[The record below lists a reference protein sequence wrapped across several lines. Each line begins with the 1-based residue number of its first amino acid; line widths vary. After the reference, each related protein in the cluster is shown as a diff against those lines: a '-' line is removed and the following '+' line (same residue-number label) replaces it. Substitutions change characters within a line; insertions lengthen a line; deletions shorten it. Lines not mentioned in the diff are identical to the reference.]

1 MNEIKENK
9 KLNLDNS
16 EKEKIQVNNK
26 VISYPD
32 QKNMTNKQDIQNQ
45 QNIPNQENQVNSNN
59 QSNDINQNNAEN
71 EGNKNKSTVLQKLI
85 NLPTYHTKF
94 IKSDYMLFNIF
105 LLIINTAR
113 LLRTMSINFGGE
125 LIRFV
130 AKCIDK
136 IINKN
141 KTDVVETRNK
151 NNINEIN
158 NINKITLDKG
168 KEKQVDEKKYEEKKE
183 LTNVL
188 KDNSKNKEGS
198 VNNTLQYMQSIDS
211 KTNNIS
217 NTSIPSV
224 QTYNTTKNSRN
235 L

>member
-1 MNEIKENK
+1 M
-9 KLNLDNS
+9 
-16 EKEKIQVNNK
+16 
-26 VISYPD
+26 
-32 QKNMTNKQDIQNQ
+32 
-45 QNIPNQENQVNSNN
+45 NSNG
-59 QSNDINQNNAEN
+59 QSNDANQNNAEN

-113 LLRTMSINFGGE
+113 LLQTMSINCGAE

-130 AKCIDK
+130 AKGIDK

-151 NNINEIN
+151 SNTNETILEE
-158 NINKITLDKG
+158 T
-168 KEKQVDEKKYEEKKE
+168 KEKQVEEKKYEEKKE

>member
-32 QKNMTNKQDIQNQ
+32 QKNMTNKQYIQNQ
-45 QNIPNQENQVNSNN
+45 QNISNQENQVNSNS

-113 LLRTMSINFGGE
+113 LLQTMSINCGAE

-130 AKCIDK
+130 AKGIDK

-151 NNINEIN
+151 SNTNETILEE
-158 NINKITLDKG
+158 T
-168 KEKQVDEKKYEEKKE
+168 KEKQVEEKKYEEKKE

>member
-32 QKNMTNKQDIQNQ
+32 QKNMTNKQYIQNQ
-45 QNIPNQENQVNSNN
+45 QNISNQENQVNSNS

-94 IKSDYMLFNIF
+94 IKSDYMLLNIF

-113 LLRTMSINFGGE
+113 LLQTMSINFGVE

-130 AKCIDK
+130 AKGIDK

-151 NNINEIN
+151 II
-158 NINKITLDKG
+158 L
-168 KEKQVDEKKYEEKKE
+168 
-183 LTNVL
+183 
-188 KDNSKNKEGS
+188 
-198 VNNTLQYMQSIDS
+198 M
-211 KTNNIS
+211 
-217 NTSIPSV
+217 
-224 QTYNTTKNSRN
+224 R
-235 L
+235 